1 MTNIPD
7 HGLQL
12 RSKITG
18 EGQLVL
24 SLDEVPVRPP
34 GPDEVVVRI
43 EAAPVNPSDS
53 APLIGAADLAR
64 AKLEGSGA
72 STRLT
77 APLLPGALERLA
89 GRVGQSLPAGLEGAG
104 VVVVAG
110 DQARALMGRTVAV
123 MGGSMYAQYITVKA
137 EDCLLLPEDATPKDG
152 ASCFVNPLT
161 ALAMVEAMRLEGYT
175 ALVHTAAASN
185 LGQMLVRIC
194 RADEVPLVNIV
205 RRPEQVEL
213 LRGIGAEYVCDS
225 SAPDFR
231 LSLIAA
237 LKATGATL
245 AFDAIAGG
253 TIIGEILHCME
264 IAHLG
269 PGYTPYGTTV
279 HKQVYM
285 YGMLDLAPTQL
296 PHNFGMHFGIG
307 GFLLRPFLERA
318 GKDVADRLRA
328 RVAAELK
335 TTFVSHYTAEVSL
348 AQLLDPG
355 VLAEASRRST
365 GGKFLVNTSRL

>member
-1 MTNIPD
+1 
-7 HGLQL
+7 
-12 RSKITG
+12 
-18 EGQLVL
+18 
-24 SLDEVPVRPP
+24 
-34 GPDEVVVRI
+34 VRI

-53 APLIGAADLAR
+53 APLVGAADLAR

-77 APLLPGALERLA
+77 APLLPGALQRLA

-104 VVVVAG
+104 VVAAAG

-123 MGGSMYAQYITVKA
+123 MGGAMYATHITVKA
-137 EDCLLLPEDATPKDG
+137 EDCLLLPEGATAKDG

-161 ALAMVEAMRLEGYT
+161 ALSMVEAMRLEGYT

-194 RADEVPLVNIV
+194 QADGVPLVNIV
-205 RRPEQVEL
+205 RRPDQVEL
-213 LRGIGAEYVCDS
+213 LRKLGAEYVCDS

-231 LSLIAA
+231 ASLIAA

-253 TIIGEILHCME
+253 TIIGEILYCME
-264 IAHLG
+264 AAHLG

-318 GKDVADRLRA
+318 GKAVADRLRP
-328 RVAAELK
+328 RVVAELK
-335 TTFVSHYTAEVSL
+335 TTFASHYMAEVSL
-348 AQLLDPG
+348 AQLLDPV
-355 VLAEASRRST
+355 VLADVSRRST
-365 GGKFLVNTSRL
+365 GGKFLVNTAKI